1 MPYIIVCACGITTDT
16 RTERIKHIKSKIH
29 KDYLKQ
35 LEYCNDVYNWNAK
48 NNTYHEI
55 KM

>member
-16 RTERIKHIKSKIH
+16 RTKRIKHIKSKIH
-29 KDYLKQ
+29 KDYLRE
-35 LEYCNDVYNWNAK
+35 LEYCNDVYQK
-48 NNTYHEI
+48 KNTYHEI